1 MRARLSP
8 LGDHALVVTFG
19 DEVDPATNLE
29 VRNFEHRVFEMTP
42 EGWIESVPAFTTVT
56 LLYDPLRTS
65 YERLASALEPLLDEP
80 PMESEASE
88 HRTIDIP
95 VHYGGEFGPDLGFVA
110 AHNGL
115 DEKDVVDIHSA
126 TEYLVYMIGFAPG
139 FPYLG
144 GMSPR
149 IAAPRRDAPRSSI
162 PAGSVCIAGRQT
174 GVYPFESPG
183 GWQLIGRTPLRMFRP
198 EDERPSLL
206 EAGDRVRFKP
216 IERTEFDS
224 MVAG

>member
-1 MRARLSP
+1 VRARLSP

>member
-65 YERLASALEPLLDEP
+65 YERLAAALEPLLEEP
-80 PMESEASE
+80 PMDSEASE
-88 HRTIDIP
+88 PRTIDIP
-95 VHYGGEFGPDLGFVA
+95 VHYGGEFGPDLAFVA

-126 TEYLVYMIGFAPG
+126 SEYLVYMIGFAPG

-144 GMSPR
+144 GMSSR
-149 IAAPRRDAPRSSI
+149 ISVPRRDSPRSSI
-162 PAGSVCIAGRQT
+162 PAGTVCIAGRQT
-174 GVYPFESPG
+174 GIYPFESPG
-183 GWQLIGRTPLRMFRP
+183 GWQLIGRTPLRLFRA
-198 EDERPSLL
+198 EDDPPSLL